1 MSQQF
6 SVRRARPSDLNRILL
21 IERAG
26 FGQWAWDRN
35 LFAEYA
41 RTCGDL
47 FLVVVSRD
55 RVIGYSITC
64 ITQRLLVRRAGLES
78 IAVDPA
84 ARGKGAAD
92 ALLAATLRRL
102 KVRGIPW
109 IGLMVKVTNERA
121 RAFYVKHGFR
131 KVRRVTRYYEDGED
145 GYLFRLDL

>member
-6 SVRRARPSDLNRILL
+6 SVRRARPSDLDRILT

-41 RTCGDL
+41 ETCGEL
-47 FLVVVSRD
+47 FLVVESRN

-64 ITQRLLVRRAGLES
+64 ITRRLLIRRAGLES

-84 ARGKGAAD
+84 VRGKGAAD
-92 ALLAATLRRL
+92 ALLAATLRGL
-102 KVRGIPW
+102 KRRGIRS

-131 KVRRVTRYYEDGED
+131 KIRRVPRYYEDGED
-145 GYLFRLDL
+145 GYVFRLDL

>member
-6 SVRRARPSDLNRILL
+6 SVRRARPSDLDRILL

-64 ITQRLLVRRAGLES
+64 ITRRLLTHRAGLES

-84 ARGKGAAD
+84 VRGKGAAD

-109 IGLMVKVTNERA
+109 VG
-121 RAFYVKHGFR
+121 
-131 KVRRVTRYYEDGED
+131 
-145 GYLFRLDL
+145 